1 MKIAEYQQMMD
12 YLTGPRERF
21 RDGGRIGFKNGGKGN
36 PGILREGRASKLSAE
51 EKRFINER
59 FNKTGKRFD
68 KWWPT
73 IGNANRQNY
82 MKVFDRVELS
92 KKELSKL
99 KKKNLISAS
108 ELDEIL
114 TKAGKK
120 TGIIKD
126 FIDDPA
132 YQALKPK
139 VIEGIYASQGPG
151 KVRDTF
157 FKKPNA
163 QQIKNILALHT
174 GKGGNQPALK
184 SVTIN
189 AINNLIKDKP
199 FVNFLKT
206 WNEGDKIPD
215 KTIKKIFS
223 PKAAYNPNTI
233 AKYAQIL
240 DGSIPF
246 EGVKVNKKLAEKIKK
261 GIKFEA
267 GGTRGSWQQ
276 AARNIAINEFDKIF
290 NPANKSKSFVSRQNA
305 IKNKFLDYGLKGL
318 SVDEVLAMRTGYT
331 SGQSPY
337 SIFSQVLTKKMNT
350 AIKNQLDGQT
360 SKRALKLQEAIKEYG
375 VDSQQANKI
384 RLEQKNYIK
393 QFKINN
399 PEFAKANLPE
409 FSFKSPQEVLGE
421 KRFSTLPKEAQIAM
435 KKSFKEQKFTPDLG
449 KNLKTQKE
457 LAQTFSTEKNA
468 LRYLALIGC
477 PGKAKGGR
485 IGFQE
490 GTTPSAQCVRSGAD
504 IVNKGKFNKLSP
516 GQRANLTQFLN
527 RAAKIGRTVMKFGVI
542 PEAIFVAGESLVR
555 MGMGDTLSES
565 LLRASDYLLPG
576 NQTKMADKSK
586 FERTVGPENAL
597 TIMRARDYKNAI
609 QELADVE
616 VNADIDIQ
624 QNMEDFTGISD
635 QELTKIK
642 EDRIKQATQNVK
654 NKFVSEAVTDSASR
668 LELEAQDIA
677 GTNNIFKKIGV
688 AARNAKVDDIEQIA
702 APGQQKKEIAP
713 PMLTN
718 KDLADVFITDDFL
731 QRERDELG
739 GAPELSKENV
749 LNFYR
754 AMKPEELQGQDNILN
769 QQYFRTVF
777 DDARRNSAN
786 QERFFGTQGDFF
798 GGEVEGRRTPT
809 NRFSDFKL
817 GMYAGGGIA
826 KLAGKSSGP
835 APEKGP
841 TPQGLDFLIKR
852 GR

>member
-21 RDGGRIGFKNGGKGN
+21 SNGGMPFTKKQKKIAEAFAKKKGISINELTANQRKDIRDGMYTLESLKETKAEKNLKAGKVRKLNNLKKFKPIDPDTGKIYTKNKWLSVTSSKRVEAVNLAKDPVEYKQRLKTNRRKTYLNNRDKIINNVMDYYYEKGGKEKASERRNIAYKEGPLKGKAGLLQSDNNRLLKYMSVAAEFGNPKFEIYEENGKFAGVRDTDKNITYRDHRYKGNKGVPITSHPDYENTMDFAKTAKKFKYDRPDKLLGSYFAKYERVPTYAEMYNFFQRDPRVSEKTKVQNPLELHHTATMEKYPTKSYQLALFDKNTGANKIINDYNTPGSDAFKNKAIADKRLKDLNIKLKIGGEFLGGGAKTAEGALAAAKTKTTGMFKTQVADNPQLADEMAKYLGILGCGKADGGRIEFQTGGN
-36 PGILREGRASKLSAE
+36 PTREC
-51 EKRFINER
+51 
-59 FNKTGKRFD
+59 
-68 KWWPT
+68 
-73 IGNANRQNY
+73 
-82 MKVFDRVELS
+82 
-92 KKELSKL
+92 
-99 KKKNLISAS
+99 
-108 ELDEIL
+108 
-114 TKAGKK
+114 
-120 TGIIKD
+120 
-126 FIDDPA
+126 
-132 YQALKPK
+132 
-139 VIEGIYASQGPG
+139 
-151 KVRDTF
+151 
-157 FKKPNA
+157 
-163 QQIKNILALHT
+163 ILA
-174 GKGGNQPALK
+174 GANK
-184 SVTIN
+184 IN
-189 AINNLIKDKP
+189 NPNLIKD
-199 FVNFLKT
+199 
-206 WNEGDKIPD
+206 G
-215 KTIKKIFS
+215 
-223 PKAAYNPNTI
+223 
-233 AKYAQIL
+233 
-240 DGSIPF
+240 
-246 EGVKVNKKLAEKIKK
+246 AE
-261 GIKFEA
+261 
-267 GGTRGSWQQ
+267 
-276 AARNIAINEFDKIF
+276 ARNA
-290 NPANKSKSFVSRQNA
+290 A
-305 IKNKFLDYGLKGL
+305 
-318 SVDEVLAMRTGYT
+318 
-331 SGQSPY
+331 
-337 SIFSQVLTKKMNT
+337 
-350 AIKNQLDGQT
+350 
-360 SKRALKLQEAIKEYG
+360 
-375 VDSQQANKI
+375 
-384 RLEQKNYIK
+384 
-393 QFKINN
+393 
-399 PEFAKANLPE
+399 
-409 FSFKSPQEVLGE
+409 
-421 KRFSTLPKEAQIAM
+421 
-435 KKSFKEQKFTPDLG
+435 
-449 KNLKTQKE
+449 
-457 LAQTFSTEKNA
+457 
-468 LRYLALIGC
+468 
-477 PGKAKGGR
+477 
-485 IGFQE
+485 
-490 GTTPSAQCVRSGAD
+490 
-504 IVNKGKFNKLSP
+504 
-516 GQRANLTQFLN
+516 QFLN
-527 RAAKIGRTVMKFGVI
+527 RAAKIGRAVMKFGVI

-731 QRERDELG
+731 QREKDERFDG
-739 GAPELSKENV
+739 IAPELTKENV

-754 AMKPEELQGQDNILN
+754 GMKPEELQGQDNILN